1 MIAATASARSTTLPP
16 VARVRSVGGI
26 ATIQHPVPRGV
37 QSDDSAE
44 FVGIYVRLFAK
55 TDSGLLAIDPQPQTY
70 LTAIQHGALR
80 DPQGE
85 SVAERLRAPEFL
97 HPEIEGRTQAP
108 WRGVI
113 EDLHRTFGIETDAE
127 TLQAL
132 DFELLMDEELQ
143 RALGQ
148 LAE

>member
-1 MIAATASARSTTLPP
+1 M
-16 VARVRSVGGI
+16 ARVRSVGGI
-26 ATIQHPVPRGV
+26 ATIQHPVPRRV
-37 QSDDSAE
+37 EPDDSLE

-55 TDSGLLAIDPQPQTY
+55 TDSGRLAIDPQPQTY
-70 LTAIQHGALR
+70 LTAIPQGALR

-85 SVAERLRAPEFL
+85 PVAERLRAPEFL

-113 EDLHRTFGIETDAE
+113 EDLQRTFGIETDAE
-127 TLQAL
+127 TLQSL
-132 DFELLMDEELQ
+132 DFELLMDAELQ

-148 LAE
+148 LAD